1 MDNNV
6 HSHILDIKV
15 WSSLTDST
23 TDYANIEN
31 IVKDMF
37 IQKKQIYND
46 IPIQWEKIIWSK
58 YDKQFN
64 LGDLA
69 INSPFN
75 NDISLMESVI
85 STISEMNNYLH
96 KSGKL
101 SKNEK
106 IIFKIVRPLVESLLL
121 TESVGVIN

>member
-1 MDNNV
+1 MDNNIY
-6 HSHILDIKV
+6 SHILQIKV

-31 IVKDMF
+31 IVKELF
-37 IQKKQIYND
+37 INKKQIYND
-46 IPIQWEKIIWSK
+46 MPIQWEKIIWSK

-69 INSPFN
+69 INTPFD
-75 NDISLMESVI
+75 NDFSLMESVI
-85 STISEMNNYLH
+85 TTIFEINNELH

-106 IIFKIVRPLVESLLL
+106 IIFKIVKPLVESLLL

>member
-1 MDNNV
+1 MMDNNIY
-6 HSHILDIKV
+6 SHILHIKV
-15 WSSLTDST
+15 WSSLTETT

-31 IVKDMF
+31 IVKDLF

-69 INSPFN
+69 INSPFSS
-75 NDISLMESVI
+75 DFPLMESVI
-85 STISEMNNYLH
+85 STISEINNELH

-101 SKNEK
+101 SKNVK
-106 IIFKIVRPLVESLLL
+106 IIFKIVKPLVERLRV
-121 TESVGVIN
+121 TDSVDL

>member
-1 MDNNV
+1 MDDNV
-6 HSHILDIKV
+6 YSHILHIKV
-15 WSSLTDST
+15 WSSLTEST
-23 TDYANIEN
+23 TNYANIEN
-31 IVKDMF
+31 IVKELF

-69 INSPFN
+69 INSPFG
-75 NDISLMESVI
+75 NDFPLMESVI
-85 STISEMNNYLH
+85 TTIFEINNELH

-106 IIFKIVRPLVESLLL
+106 IIFKIVKPLVERLHL
-121 TESVGVIN
+121 TEKI

>member
-6 HSHILDIKV
+6 YSHILDIKV
-15 WSSLTDST
+15 WLNLTEST
-23 TDYANIEN
+23 TNYANIEN
-31 IVKDMF
+31 KVKDLF

-46 IPIQWEKIIWSK
+46 IPIQWEKITWSK

-69 INSPFN
+69 INSPFD
-75 NDISLMESVI
+75 NDITLMESVI

-106 IIFKIVRPLVESLLL
+106 IIFKIVRPLVEKLPL
-121 TESVGVIN
+121 TESVEL